1 MKILSVVNFAC
12 YVLCVLAIVIGSTLS
27 IFAIW
32 SNFDND
38 LMWKGISTS
47 MVLFA
52 AGVLTIGV
60 NNIIGTR
67 VVVDPSARGAG
78 GPHLAKGAGSPGALG
93 APVGGEERRDA

>member
-1 MKILSVVNFAC
+1 MRILSVVNFAC
-12 YVLCVLAIVIGSTLS
+12 YVLCVLAIVVGSTLS

-32 SNFDND
+32 SDFDND

-60 NNIIGTR
+60 NNIIGSR

-78 GPHLAKGAGSPGALG
+78 GPLPANGSGTPGAPGG
-93 APVGGEERRDA
+93 AERRGA